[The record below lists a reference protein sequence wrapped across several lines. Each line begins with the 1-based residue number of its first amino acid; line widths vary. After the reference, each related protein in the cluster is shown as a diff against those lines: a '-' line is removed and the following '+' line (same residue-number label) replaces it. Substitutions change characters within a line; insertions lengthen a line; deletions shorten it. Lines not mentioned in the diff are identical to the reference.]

1 MPFLSPP
8 ALAMPP
14 DTSKSTT
21 INFTSKTFTGQ
32 QSDTGT
38 IQKLIDSVRLQQG
51 STVMFCDSAYL
62 NAATNNLEA
71 FGNVKI
77 IQPGGTQVTSDYLR
91 YIGNKK
97 LAYLKGNVALT
108 DGKNSLWSE
117 ELTYDVGTKTGVY
130 TAGGTLQNDAT
141 TVTSNEGT
149 YNLNSKD
156 ARFKGDVYIADPQY
170 NVTSSDLGYNT
181 GTKIVQFY
189 GPSVVTNEKSE
200 LRTSSGTYDSKRE
213 VAHFTS
219 RSSIQNEANYIEADN
234 LDYDKPSGWGI
245 AKGNVVAIDT
255 ANHSTMWS
263 GYASYNEISRKL
275 FARIKPVL
283 RNANGK
289 DTLYIAAD
297 TFYSAPQLYLGKTG
311 GLKDSS
317 SSKKTKKG
325 KVKAE
330 PVTNVASEPQAD
342 TTAPRYYIGFH
353 HVRIWS
359 DSLQGLCD
367 SIAYLPRDSVMKM
380 MGKPVAWSRESQ
392 ISGDTLLLYSD
403 SSRLKR
409 LFVPNN
415 ALVVSRS
422 GPAKAKFFDQVQG
435 KTLTAFFKDN
445 KVDYMIVF
453 PSAESIYFPKD
464 NAGRYLGVSQAE
476 SERMKVFLKDSKI
489 ERILLEQE
497 PKEKMIPLDKADLP
511 AMRLSRFQWL
521 EEKRPKGKAE
531 LFN

>member
-1 MPFLSPP
+1 
-8 ALAMPP
+8 
-14 DTSKSTT
+14 
-21 INFTSKTFTGQ
+21 
-32 QSDTGT
+32 
-38 IQKLIDSVRLQQG
+38 
-51 STVMFCDSAYL
+51 
-62 NAATNNLEA
+62 
-71 FGNVKI
+71 
-77 IQPGGTQVTSDYLR
+77 
-91 YIGNKK
+91 
-97 LAYLKGNVALT
+97 
-108 DGKNSLWSE
+108 
-117 ELTYDVGTKTGVY
+117 
-130 TAGGTLQNDAT
+130 
-141 TVTSNEGT
+141 
-149 YNLNSKD
+149 
-156 ARFKGDVYIADPQY
+156 
-170 NVTSSDLGYNT
+170 
-181 GTKIVQFY
+181 
-189 GPSVVTNEKSE
+189 
-200 LRTSSGTYDSKRE
+200 
-213 VAHFTS
+213 
-219 RSSIQNEANYIEADN
+219 
-234 LDYDKPSGWGI
+234 
-245 AKGNVVAIDT
+245 
-255 ANHSTMWS
+255 MWS

-297 TFYSAPQLYLGKTG
+297 TFYSAPQLYLGRAG
-311 GLKDSS
+311 SLKDTG

-325 KVKAE
+325 KKLVE
-330 PVTNVASEPQAD
+330 PTVVSSSEPQAD

-392 ISGDTLLLYSD
+392 ITGDTLLLYSD
-403 SSRLKR
+403 SNKIKR

-422 GPAKAKFFDQVQG
+422 GPAKAKLFDQVQG

-453 PSAESIYFPKD
+453 PSAESIYYPKD
-464 NAGRYLGVSQAE
+464 DAGRYLGVSQAAA
-476 SERMKVFLKDSKI
+476 ERMKVFLNDSKI

-497 PKEKMIPLDKADLP
+497 PREKMIPLDKADLP

-521 EEKRPKGKAE
+521 EEKRPKGKDE